1 MPADL
6 GTKPLPGPRIKFLQD
21 LIGMWLSSPD
31 DEKEADD
38 DAVDVPDLQKGEVKN
53 QSLNLATKVLSLAN
67 KVLSLAIKVLGLANQ
82 VLMLAN
88 KVSSLAII

>member
-21 LIGMWLSSPD
+21 LIGMWLSSP